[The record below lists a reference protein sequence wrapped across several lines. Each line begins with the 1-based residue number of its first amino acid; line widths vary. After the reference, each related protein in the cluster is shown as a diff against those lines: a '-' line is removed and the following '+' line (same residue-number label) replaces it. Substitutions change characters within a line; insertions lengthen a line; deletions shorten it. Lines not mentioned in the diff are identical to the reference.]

1 MPRATTVALRVRPR
15 PAGSVGRARQLPEG
29 FPLFQQI
36 LVGCDDGPGTRDAL
50 RLAAELA
57 GLGDDTRLAL
67 VHAYVPNAAR
77 FGRRGK
83 AEELDDALH
92 GEGMQLLE
100 GLRDALPAPLRER
113 AELLSLPVSSAA
125 YALHDLATGRDADLI
140 VIGPAQHGPVGRLVL
155 GSDSTGI
162 LHGAPCPVA
171 IPART
176 EGHAHGADATRE
188 IGAVGVGYDGSG
200 VADRAVDL
208 AARLAVALDRPL
220 DVIGVADFVSLTAP
234 TDGFGGPAP
243 ILPPPADPEIVDAE
257 VEALLKERV
266 TTLPAGARG
275 RPVALHGDAAH
286 ELADRSAE
294 LHLLVVGSRDHGPV
308 RHILLGSVS
317 RRVLDEARCPVI
329 VVPRPA
335 TT

>member
-1 MPRATTVALRVRPR
+1 M
-15 PAGSVGRARQLPEG
+15 
-29 FPLFQQI
+29 FHQI
-36 LVGCDDGPGTRDAL
+36 LVGCDHGPGTRDAL

-57 GLGDDTRLAL
+57 TLSDDTALAL

-77 FGRRGK
+77 FGRRGR

-100 GLRDALPAPLRER
+100 TLRDELPERLRSR

-125 YALHDLATGRDADLI
+125 YALHDLAAGRDADLI
-140 VIGPAQHGPVGRLVL
+140 VVGPAQHGPIGRLVL

-162 LHGAPCPVA
+162 IHGAPCPVA

-176 EGHAHGADATRE
+176 EGHAHGADATRQ
-188 IGAVGVGYDGSG
+188 IAAVGVGYDGSS

-220 DVIGVADFVSLTAP
+220 DVLGVADFATPTPP

-243 ILPPPADPEIVDAE
+243 IQPPPVDPEIVDAGVLE
-257 VEALLKERV
+257 LLEQRV
-266 TTLPAGARG
+266 SDLQDGARG
-275 RPVALHGDAAH
+275 RPVALHGDAA
-286 ELADRSAE
+286 ERLADRSAE

-308 RHILLGSVS
+308 QHVLLGSVS
-317 RRVLDEARCPVI
+317 RRVLDDARCPVI

-335 TT
+335 RV

>member
-1 MPRATTVALRVRPR
+1 
-15 PAGSVGRARQLPEG
+15 
-29 FPLFQQI
+29 LFQQI
-36 LVGCDDGPGTRDAL
+36 LVGCDHGPGTLDAL
-50 RLAAELA
+50 RLASELA
-57 GLGDDTRLAL
+57 GLSGDTQVAL

-100 GLRDALPAPLRER
+100 GLRGRLPSDLHDRV
-113 AELLSLPVSSAA
+113 ELLSLPVSSPAF
-125 YALHDLATGRDADLI
+125 ALHDLASGRDADLI
-140 VIGPAQHGPVGRLVL
+140 VIGPATHGAIGRLVL

-176 EGHAHGADATRE
+176 EGHAHEADATRQ
-188 IGAVGVGYDGSG
+188 IGAVGVGYDGSS

-220 DVIGVADFVSLTAP
+220 DVLGVADFVSATPP

-243 ILPPPADPEIVDAE
+243 IQLPPPDPDVVDAE
-257 VEALLKERV
+257 VQALLEERV

-275 RPVALHGDAAH
+275 RPVTLHGDAA
-286 ELADRSAE
+286 EQLADRSAE
-294 LHLLVVGSRDHGPV
+294 LHVLVVGSRDHGPV
-308 RHILLGSVS
+308 QHILLGSTS
-317 RRVLDEARCPVI
+317 RRVLDDARCPVI

-335 TT
+335 VD

>member
-1 MPRATTVALRVRPR
+1 M
-15 PAGSVGRARQLPEG
+15 
-29 FPLFQQI
+29 FQQI

-57 GLGDDTRLAL
+57 GLGDDTQLAL

-100 GLRDALPAPLRER
+100 GLRDELPAPLRER

-125 YALHDLATGRDADLI
+125 YALHDLASGRDADLI
-140 VIGPAQHGPVGRLVL
+140 VIGPAQRGPVGRLVL

-171 IPART
+171 IPPRT

-188 IGAVGVGYDGSG
+188 IAAIGAGYDGSG

-220 DVIGVADFVSLTAP
+220 DVIGVADFVSPTPP

-243 ILPPPADPEIVDAE
+243 IQPPPVDPDIIDAGVQE
-257 VEALLKERV
+257 LLEQRIAS
-266 TTLPAGARG
+266 LPDGARS
-275 RPVALHGDAAH
+275 RAVTLHGDAADR
-286 ELADRSAE
+286 LADRSAE
-294 LHLLVVGSRDHGPV
+294 LHLLVLGSRDHGPV
-308 RHILLGSVS
+308 QHVLLGSVS
-317 RRVLDEARCPVI
+317 RRVLDDARCPVI

>member
-1 MPRATTVALRVRPR
+1 M
-15 PAGSVGRARQLPEG
+15 
-29 FPLFQQI
+29 FQQI
-36 LVGCDDGPGTRDAL
+36 LVGCDHGPGTRDAL

-57 GLGDDTRLAL
+57 GLSAETSLAL
-67 VHAYVPNAAR
+67 VHAYTPNAAR

-92 GEGMQLLE
+92 GEGMELLE
-100 GLRDALPAPLRER
+100 SLRAELPAPLAER

-140 VIGPAQHGPVGRLVL
+140 VIGPAQHGAIGRLVL

-220 DVIGVADFVSLTAP
+220 DVLGVADFVAPTPP

-243 ILPPPADPEIVDAE
+243 IQPPPVDPDIIDAE
-257 VEALLKERV
+257 VEALLEERV
-266 TTLPAGARG
+266 ATLPGGARG
-275 RPVALHGDAAH
+275 RTVTLHGDAGDR
-286 ELADRSAE
+286 LADRSAE

-308 RHILLGSVS
+308 QTILLGSVS

-335 TT
+335 AD

>member
-1 MPRATTVALRVRPR
+1 M
-15 PAGSVGRARQLPEG
+15 
-29 FPLFQQI
+29 FQQI
-36 LVGCDDGPGTRDAL
+36 LVGCDRGPGTIDAL
-50 RLAAELA
+50 RLATELA
-57 GLGDDTRLAL
+57 GLRDDTELVL

-100 GLRDALPAPLRER
+100 ELRDGLPGELHGRI
-113 AELLSLPVSSAA
+113 ELLSLPVSSPA
-125 YALHDLATGRDADLI
+125 YALHDLASGRGADLI
-140 VIGPAQHGPVGRLVL
+140 VIGPAQRGPVGRLFL

-176 EGHAHGADATRE
+176 EGHAHSADATRE
-188 IGAVGVGYDGSG
+188 IAAIGVGYDGSG

-208 AARLAVALDRPL
+208 AAHLAVALDRPL
-220 DVIGVADFVSLTAP
+220 DVIGVADFVSATPP

-243 ILPPPADPEIVDAE
+243 IQPPPVDPDIVDAE
-257 VEALLKERV
+257 VEALLQERIAN
-266 TTLPAGARG
+266 LPGGARG
-275 RPVALHGDAAH
+275 RAVTLHGDAADR
-286 ELADRSAE
+286 LADRSAE

-308 RHILLGSVS
+308 QHILLGSTS

-329 VVPRPA
+329 VVPRPDA
-335 TT
+335 D

>member
-1 MPRATTVALRVRPR
+1 M
-15 PAGSVGRARQLPEG
+15 
-29 FPLFQQI
+29 FQQI
-36 LVGCDDGPGTRDAL
+36 LVGCDHGPGTQDAL
-50 RLAAELA
+50 RLATELA
-57 GLGDDTRLAL
+57 GLRDDTELVL

-100 GLRDALPAPLRER
+100 GLQAGLPSELHER
-113 AELLSLPVSSAA
+113 TELLSLPVSSPA

-140 VIGPAQHGPVGRLVL
+140 VVGPAQRGPVGRLFL

-176 EGHAHGADATRE
+176 EGHAHSADATRE
-188 IGAVGVGYDGSG
+188 IAAIGVAYDGSG

-208 AARLAVALDRPL
+208 AAHLAVALDRPL
-220 DVIGVADFVSLTAP
+220 DVIGVADFVSATPP

-243 ILPPPADPEIVDAE
+243 IQPPPVDPDVVDAE
-257 VEALLKERV
+257 VEALLDERV
-266 TTLPAGARG
+266 ATLPGGARG
-275 RPVALHGDAAH
+275 RAVTLHGDAADR
-286 ELADRSAE
+286 LADRSAE

-308 RHILLGSVS
+308 QHVLLGSTS

-335 TT
+335 RG

>member
-1 MPRATTVALRVRPR
+1 M
-15 PAGSVGRARQLPEG
+15 
-29 FPLFQQI
+29 FQQI
-36 LVGCDDGPGTRDAL
+36 LVGCDHGPGTRDAL

-57 GLGDDTRLAL
+57 GLSAETSLAL
-67 VHAYVPNAAR
+67 VHAYTPNAAR

-92 GEGMQLLE
+92 GEGMELLE
-100 GLRDALPAPLRER
+100 SLRAELPAPLAER

-140 VIGPAQHGPVGRLVL
+140 VIGPAQHGAIGRLVL

-220 DVIGVADFVSLTAP
+220 DVLGVADFVAPTPP

-243 ILPPPADPEIVDAE
+243 IAPIPVDPEIVDAGVQE
-257 VEALLKERV
+257 LLDQRV

-275 RPVALHGDAAH
+275 RPVTLHGDAAQQ
-286 ELADRSAE
+286 LADRSAE

-308 RHILLGSVS
+308 QTILLGSVS

-335 TT
+335 AD